1 MVAWFAAIFFLG
13 RMYIYRREAL
23 EKEPSDKSIITL
35 CEGAEKRTIFI
46 ILMLGFHLFLHNID
60 SQHKHVMP
68 FSFNFSYTY
77 FG

>member
-13 RMYIYRREAL
+13 RMYIYHREAL

-46 ILMLGFHLFLHNID
+46 ILIPSIIKTVIFGSLLAYHTLAYLQLWFHI
-60 SQHKHVMP
+60 K
-68 FSFNFSYTY
+68 FS
-77 FG
+77 